1 MGNLK
6 IAVTTKA
13 SKATWVQT
21 EREVHE
27 AWAEL
32 IGKSPK
38 AAQLMHILTA
48 RMGDN
53 NAVVVSLPV
62 LANIMK
68 CSRPTAIRAIKVL
81 KSGNWIESVQIGGSG
96 SVNAY
101 IINDRVAWTQPR
113 EKLRFSL
120 FSATVITSSDEQ
132 PDESILGNQEP
143 LRRLPKV
150 GELQLPVG
158 DGLPPPSQP
167 SLPNMEPDLPASGYS
182 YQTDI
187 EDFTNDK

>member
-1 MGNLK
+1 MGDLK
-6 IAVTTKA
+6 LAVTTK
-13 SKATWVQT
+13 KVRRATWVQT

-53 NAVVVSLPV
+53 NALVVSLPV
-62 LANIMK
+62 LAKIMK
-68 CSRPTAIRAIKVL
+68 CSRPTAIRAIQVL

-96 SVNAY
+96 TVNAY
-101 IINDRVAWTQPR
+101 VINDRVAWTQSR
-113 EKLRFSL
+113 ENLRYSL

-132 PDESILGNQEP
+132 PDESLLDNQKP
-143 LRRLPKV
+143 LRQLPKV
-150 GELQLPVG
+150 GELQVPFG

-167 SLPNMEPDLPASGYS
+167 SLPDLEPELPASGE
-182 YQTDI
+182 QTDL
-187 EDFTNDK
+187 EDFIK

>member
-182 YQTDI
+182 YQTDV